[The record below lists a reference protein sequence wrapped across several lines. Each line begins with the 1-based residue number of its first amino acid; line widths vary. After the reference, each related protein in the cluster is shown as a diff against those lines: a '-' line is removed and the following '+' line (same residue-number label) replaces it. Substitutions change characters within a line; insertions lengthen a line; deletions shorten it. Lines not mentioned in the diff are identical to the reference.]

1 LRIAGV
7 FALGGKSQVEIAAS
21 HQARA
26 LLQDGAQV
34 FVGGAGESGGFK
46 DDDGAGD
53 KVRSDGPTGF
63 QDVGDVGLALLGERG
78 RDADDDG
85 VGGGSANER
94 KVGGSGEAG
103 GGEGGG
109 DVGI

>member
-1 LRIAGV
+1 M
-7 FALGGKSQVEIAAS
+7 KIAAS

-46 DDDGAGD
+46 DDDCAGN
-53 KVRSDGPTGF
+53 KVRCDGPAGF

-85 VGGGSANER
+85 VSGCGADER
-94 KVGGSGEAG
+94 EVGGSGEAG
-103 GGEGGG
+103 GGQGGG
-109 DVGI
+109 DVGV